1 MGKKKGTRKEG
12 AGMKERYEYMDWLR
26 VLAIITVVGIHV
38 LSKIINAEAPEA
50 WEWKLANAIDSALRW
65 CVPVFFMLSGA
76 LLLTR
81 KPDEPVWSF
90 LKKRLAKAFIPLLF
104 WSGVYLLYRILEQGR
119 SYTVGEALTLF
130 LTDDIYYH
138 LWFLYTIIGLYLMAP
153 FLRILVDRMSKRTFE
168 YFLLFWVIFSVLM
181 PFVNKF
187 LGFDIAFG
195 AGMFEPYIGYF
206 MLGAYLFLYPID
218 KKHLPLLGVAAV
230 LGYFGT
236 YLGTESLTD
245 YKGELDEFFYEHY
258 RPNSLAITLFIF
270 TAFQH
275 LNPRL
280 QANKFITSISSA
292 TLGIYVI
299 HPLVQFYLDKYAG
312 INPALV
318 NPGVGILL
326 SWTVIFFVSYG
337 IILVLQKLPGTRHIV
352 P

>member
-1 MGKKKGTRKEG
+1 MGK
-12 AGMKERYEYMDWLR
+12 RYEYMDWLR
-26 VLAIITVVGIHV
+26 VIAIITVVGIHV
-38 LSKIINAEAPEA
+38 LSKIINTESPEA
-50 WEWKLANAIDSALRW
+50 WEWKLANAIDSALRR

-119 SYTVGEALTLF
+119 SYTIGEALTLF

-218 KKHLPLLGVAAV
+218 KKHLPLLGVAAI

-236 YLGTESLTD
+236 YFGTETLTD

-270 TAFQH
+270 TLFQ
-275 LNPRL
+275 NMKSVSKPNRL
-280 QANKFITSISSA
+280 ITSISGA
-292 TLGIYVI
+292 TLGIYFI
-299 HPLVQFYLDKYAG
+299 HPLVQYYLDKLFG
-312 INPALV
+312 INPAMIHPV
-318 NPGVGILL
+318 V
-326 SWTVIFFVSYG
+326 G
-337 IILVLQKLPGTRHIV
+337 IILAWFLIFTVSFAIVAGMQKIPGVKHII

>member
-1 MGKKKGTRKEG
+1 MGK
-12 AGMKERYEYMDWLR
+12 RYEYMDWLR
-26 VLAIITVVGIHV
+26 VIAIITVVGIHV
-38 LSKIINAEAPEA
+38 LSKIINTESPEA

-119 SYTVGEALTLF
+119 SYTIGEALTLF

-218 KKHLPLLGVAAV
+218 KKHLPLLGVAAI
-230 LGYFGT
+230 LGYSGTYFGT
-236 YLGTESLTD
+236 ETLTD

-270 TAFQH
+270 TLFQH
-275 LNPRL
+275 MKSVSKPNRL
-280 QANKFITSISSA
+280 ITAISGA

-299 HPLVQFYLDKYAG
+299 HPLVQFYLDKFLG
-312 INPALV
+312 INPVMFYPAF
-318 NPGVGILL
+318 GIML
-326 SWTVIFFVSYG
+326 SWIVIFAVSFT
-337 IILVLQKLPGTRHIV
+337 IVAILQKIPGIKHII

>member
-38 LSKIINAEAPEA
+38 LSKIINTEPPEA

-130 LTDDIYYH
+130 LTDDIYFH

-168 YFLLFWVIFSVLM
+168 YFLLFWVIFTVFM

-187 LGFDIAFG
+187 LGFDIAFS

-206 MLGAYLFLYPID
+206 MLGAYLFLYPIP
-218 KKHLPLLGVAAV
+218 KKFLPLLGAAAIF
-230 LGYFGT
+230 GYFST
-236 YLGTESLTD
+236 YLGTESLTE

-270 TAFQH
+270 TAFQY
-275 LNPRL
+275 LNPLMKAHR
-280 QANKFITSISSA
+280 FITSMSTA

-312 INPALV
+312 INPTMIA
-318 NPGVGILL
+318 PGVGILV
-326 SWTVIFFVSYG
+326 SWAVIFLVSYA
-337 IILVLQKLPGTRHIV
+337 IILVLQKLPGTKHIV